1 MGLNVVVFLVCI
13 FNDNY
18 MEIEFIFADCLNKA
32 NQYLKLQ
39 NVIAI
44 LDY

>member
-1 MGLNVVVFLVCI
+1 MRLNVDVFLVCI
-13 FNDNY
+13 FHDNY
-18 MEIEFIFADCLNKA
+18 IGIESGSLNKA

-39 NVIAI
+39 NVTAI